1 MTVVPL
7 LNQQRGRSERLPVF
21 LANVGILKDTGN
33 HAIERASAMR
43 SFLRLEMKID
53 DYQQYQR
60 A

>member
-7 LNQQRGRSERLPVF
+7 LNQRRGRSERLSVF
-21 LANVGILKDTGN
+21 LANVGILKDTDN
-33 HAIERASAMR
+33 HAVERASAMR

-53 DYQQYQR
+53 DCQQYQR